1 MKRNYKALFGA
12 FYERYFDFKSEG
24 MSNAEALVCTSEAYF
39 GVQKRGE
46 MEKAVVVIAEG
57 RIYLTHSKIFINS
70 KEKIVNQL
78 KDLDLEKLQLETTSD
93 EYQDILERR
102 DMVLEGIESIPVD
115 RSPYTRWYYNE
126 MEKEVKDYFMEI
138 IAIINNASGIIE
150 KMEERFDRE
159 CRSTQSENI
168 VVKTTLAELLIRHSI
183 KPENEFLS
191 LKIELERFD
200 ISEIGQQL
208 TESEKFDLS
217 IRIKEVLSK
226 IKNL

>member
-1 MKRNYKALFGA
+1 MKRNYEALFGA

-70 KEKIVNQL
+70 KEKIVNLL

-102 DMVLEGIESIPVD
+102 DMVLDGIESIPVD
-115 RSPYTRWYYNE
+115 RSPYARWYYNE
-126 MEKEVKDYFMEI
+126 MEKEVKNYFMEI
-138 IAIINNASGIIE
+138 IVNTNDASGIIE
-150 KMEERFDRE
+150 KIEERFDRE
-159 CRSTQSENI
+159 CRSTRSENI

-200 ISEIGQQL
+200 MSEIGQQL

-226 IKNL
+226 M

>member
-1 MKRNYKALFGA
+1 MKRNYEALFGA
-12 FYERYFDFKSEG
+12 FYERYFDFKSQG
-24 MSNAEALVCTSEAYF
+24 ISNAEALVCTSEAYF

-70 KEKIVNQL
+70 KERIVNLL
-78 KDLDLEKLQLETTSD
+78 KGLDLEKLQLETTSD

-102 DMVLEGIESIPVD
+102 DMVLDGIESIPVD
-115 RSPYTRWYYNE
+115 HSPFARWYYNE
-126 MEKEVKDYFMEI
+126 MEKEVKNYFIEI
-138 IAIINNASGIIE
+138 FVNTNDASEIIE
-150 KMEERFDRE
+150 KIEERFERE
-159 CRSTQSENI
+159 CRSTWSENI
-168 VVKTTLAELLIRHSI
+168 VVKTTLAELLIRHSN

-200 ISEIGQQL
+200 MNEIGQLL

-226 IKNL
+226 I